1 MIKHIFTFSL
11 ISLSFLGTSQEQP
24 NVLLI
29 MADDLNDYI
38 GAFGGHPDVKTPN
51 MDRLAASGVQFSN
64 AHTNVPVCQ
73 PSRNSL
79 FSGVYPYDSGDFGWT
94 PMSKQPVL
102 KHNKTMMEYF
112 AENGYQT
119 FGTGKLTHGAPQ
131 QYWQEWG
138 NNPNHNY
145 GPFYFDGEKIGVL
158 PTVPDPY
165 RQIGTIDGS
174 YGRISAAGVSSG
186 KYGEIG
192 LVYGWDKKPYRFQG
206 NDDRDLLQ
214 GELHAQWAI
223 EKFEKI
229 AQNKTAKPFF
239 MGVGFVRPHTPLHA
253 PDKYFDMYPI
263 EEIELDKWLDG
274 DELDTFWKENFQ
286 GDLSL
291 EGNVKTVY
299 GYRGGNLKGPL
310 LLKTLVDSY
319 GGDRE
324 LALRYF
330 LQAYLA
336 CITFVDDQVGKI
348 LDSLES
354 TGLNNNTIVILTS
367 DHGWHLGEKNHLFKN
382 SPWEESTRIPYIL
395 RIPNSEVKGV
405 VNHPVS
411 LIDIFPTLIDYCS
424 LSGNTKKSNSGGN
437 LGGYSLRAFLENP
450 NTKNWVGPDYAL
462 TIIGNYGN
470 QVPKEKQNYTLRT
483 IDYRYIRYS
492 NGKEELYHN
501 KKDPYEWYNVVNEKN
516 YKKQLKKFRKQLYQ
530 FLK

>member
-1 MIKHIFTFSL
+1 M
-11 ISLSFLGTSQEQP
+11 
-24 NVLLI
+24 
-29 MADDLNDYI
+29 
-38 GAFGGHPDVKTPN
+38 
-51 MDRLAASGVQFSN
+51 
-64 AHTNVPVCQ
+64 
-73 PSRNSL
+73 
-79 FSGVYPYDSGDFGWT
+79 
-94 PMSKQPVL
+94 
-102 KHNKTMMEYF
+102 
-112 AENGYQT
+112 
-119 FGTGKLTHGAPQ
+119 
-131 QYWQEWG
+131 
-138 NNPNHNY
+138 
-145 GPFYFDGEKIGVL
+145 

-223 EKFEKI
+223 EKFKKI
-229 AQNKTAKPFF
+229 ANNKTAKPFF
-239 MGVGFVRPHTPLHA
+239 MGIGFVRPHTPLHA
-253 PDKYFDMYPI
+253 PDEYFDMYPI
-263 EEIELDKWLDG
+263 DEIELDNWLDC
-274 DELDTFWKENFQ
+274 DELDTFLKENFQ

-291 EGNVKTVY
+291 EGDVKTVY

-324 LALRYF
+324 LALKYF

-336 CITFVDDQVGKI
+336 CITFVDDHVGKI
-348 LDSLES
+348 LDSLKS
-354 TGLNNNTIVILTS
+354 TCLNNNTIVILTS

-424 LSGNTKKSNSGGN
+424 LSGNTKKSNSG
-437 LGGYSLRAFLENP
+437 
-450 NTKNWVGPDYAL
+450 
-462 TIIGNYGN
+462 
-470 QVPKEKQNYTLRT
+470 
-483 IDYRYIRYS
+483 
-492 NGKEELYHN
+492 
-501 KKDPYEWYNVVNEKN
+501 
-516 YKKQLKKFRKQLYQ
+516 
-530 FLK
+530 